1 MSDLNDISEEFEDS
15 DNGRT
20 NNPQTGLEIRK
31 GKKRQRKVILWI
43 RNQRKRLRNS
53 GKSYVNSAGK
63 KIGKKTQGP
72 PCLCKLKCY
81 EKFSDKDLHI
91 IFEQFY
97 AMGDRNIQDAY
108 LSGLIRE
115 LEHKIFIIQCYYRTG
130 QKLENGEWV
139 YSINRCIEEFQQQ
152 FPNLPVTYAQLLKQI
167 QACVIKFGEIG
178 AVTRKPGGGAPKK
191 RTANLIEDVQQ
202 RMEHSPKKSVATL
215 SQQVGLSVGTCHTIL
230 KKDLKLFP
238 YKIQAVS
245 ELKEIDFECRIAQ
258 VTA

>member
-1 MSDLNDISEEFEDS
+1 ML
-15 DNGRT
+15 
-20 NNPQTGLEIRK
+20 
-31 GKKRQRKVILWI
+31 
-43 RNQRKRLRNS
+43 
-53 GKSYVNSAGK
+53 
-63 KIGKKTQGP
+63 
-72 PCLCKLKCY
+72 
-81 EKFSDKDLHI
+81 
-91 IFEQFY
+91 
-97 AMGDRNIQDAY
+97 
-108 LSGLIRE
+108 E

-245 ELKEIDFECRIAQ
+245 ELKEIYFDEQADTFIQGLIEVSRIQKRPPRKENPKERSYSYKYYMLKTGVVKCEVCLEVFLSILSVTQKRLIRVKKLSAQ
-258 VTA
+258 AESPKDMMGRNVSENALPEAAKLLCMRELFRERREALFRWRILLPR